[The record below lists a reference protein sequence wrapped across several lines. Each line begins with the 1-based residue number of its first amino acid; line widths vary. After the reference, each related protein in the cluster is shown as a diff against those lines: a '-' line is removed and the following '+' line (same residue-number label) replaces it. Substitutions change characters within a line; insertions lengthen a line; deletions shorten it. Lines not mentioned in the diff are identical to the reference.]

1 MTSEY
6 ANHSVVVPIKSLSVK
21 RSIGLLLMLLSG
33 FFVSVALT
41 YYLLGHLPPYMLWH
55 AALMLFVWGL
65 VLPTGVL
72 LARFFKVTPE
82 QDFPKVRDNQFWWNW
97 HRGLQ
102 YAGLILATFATWLM
116 WQKTGMAG
124 SRHAQLGLTLLGLG
138 WLQAVSSW
146 VRGSKGGPTEPQLR
160 GAHYDMTLQ
169 RLMFEYWHKILGW
182 SCLMLALV
190 AMGTGFYLVGM
201 QRAVHFGVPITL
213 GSIFITIFAVLTKQK
228 RWVDTYTA
236 IWGHAFLSKQ
246 KRNP

>member
-6 ANHSVVVPIKSLSVK
+6 ANHLVAIPIK
-21 RSIGLLLMLLSG
+21 RTARRRNIGLVLLLLLG
-33 FFVSVALT
+33 FLASIALT
-41 YYLLGHLPPYMLWH
+41 SFLLGHLPPYMLWH

-72 LARFFKVTPE
+72 IARFFKVTPE

-102 YAGLILATFATWLM
+102 YSGLILATFATWLM
-116 WQKTGMAG
+116 WQKTGLAG
-124 SRHAQLGLTLLGLG
+124 SLHAQIGLTLLGFG

-146 VRGSKGGPTEPQLR
+146 VRGSKGGPTEPQLS

-169 RLMFEYWHKILGW
+169 RLIFEYWHKIFGW
-182 SCLMLALV
+182 SCLLAALI
-190 AMGTGFYLVGM
+190 AIGTGFYLVGT
-201 QRAVHFGVPITL
+201 QQAVHFGVPIAL
-213 GSIFITIFAVLTKQK
+213 GSIFISIFAVLAKQK

-246 KRNP
+246 KRSP